1 MCWKAKID
9 LHIPPYYAVTAFA
22 HPPACQVVFSV
33 PFSFS
38 SSILLRPHQ
47 DQLYRQRKN
56 AHTLLHV
63 LDTNCSLLTTAHAI
77 GHVVYWTGDR
87 MHCFTTH
94 VGAHCSTCRM
104 NVAWHAYRKTIQL
117 ELKVPNSWRSWELNL
132 AVGVETAKLKS
143 ANIISCTTHNDV
155 LHAVALLAP
164 TGTPLHKAVHVAS
177 LTLAHC
183 QFYFLQICK
192 LMALFKYLSKR
203 QQRSLINR
211 PEMPPPN
218 LNSANS
224 F

>member
-47 DQLYRQRKN
+47 DQLYRQRKML
-56 AHTLLHV
+56 TLYH
-63 LDTNCSLLTTAHAI
+63 LLTADYSSCHRACSVFNRRQNALFYYI
-77 GHVVYWTGDR
+77 LYA
-87 MHCFTTH
+87 
-94 VGAHCSTCRM
+94 GAHCSTCRM

-132 AVGVETAKLKS
+132 AVGVETTKLKS